1 MSAATDIG
9 RIDKRAFDLVIARSS
24 DLPDEIADTAWA
36 MSSEPV
42 NVSRRDLLSLIGAVS
57 GSAAMY
63 HAMTSLGF
71 ASDSG
76 YKGPVKLEGDPK
88 GASVLI
94 LGAGLAGM
102 TAALELRK
110 AGYKVQV
117 LEFNSRAGGRNW
129 TLRGGDSFTELGG
142 FTQTCEF
149 EQGLYFNP
157 GPWRIPYHHRALL
170 DYCRRLGVA
179 LEPFIQLNH
188 NALLHASTA
197 FGGVP
202 QRIRDIKT
210 DFQGQ
215 TSELLAKVTQ
225 QGKLDEAVS
234 KEDREILMQA
244 LRSWGALDH
253 NHAYKANLLSAEFRG
268 FAKGPGGGVGA
279 APVAGEPIALSDILK
294 SRLWRYLQ
302 NFALHAFQSTMFQPV
317 GGMDMIGKAFARE
330 VGDVIRYEAKVTR
343 IQQNDGGVIVTYADL
358 KKPSTPQQAKAD
370 WCVCTIPLS
379 ILSQMPLDV
388 GGRMKAAIDAVPYSP
403 SVKVGLQFKR
413 RFWEEDEAIYGGL
426 SYTDLPIRQIA
437 YPNSGFNTAGKG
449 VLLGAYLFDGPNAY
463 EFASMPPAE
472 RVARAVEFGASI
484 HPQYRTEFDSGIAVA
499 WHRMPLTLGCAGNWT
514 EQARAEHY
522 DDLCQIDGRIVLAG
536 EHASYIPAW
545 QEGAI
550 LSSLDAI
557 TRLHDRV
564 VKT

>member
-1 MSAATDIG
+1 MQN
-9 RIDKRAFDLVIARSS
+9 
-24 DLPDEIADTAWA
+24 
-36 MSSEPV
+36 EPV
-42 NVSRRDLLSLIGAVS
+42 TVSRRDLLTLIGTVS

-76 YKGPVKLEGDPK
+76 YRGPIRLDGDPK

-94 LGAGLAGM
+94 LGAGLAGL

-110 AGYKVQV
+110 AGYKVRI
-117 LEFNSRAGGRNW
+117 LEFNSRPGGRNW
-129 TLRGGDSFTELGG
+129 TLRGGDSFAELGG
-142 FTQTCEF
+142 FKQTCEF
-149 EQGLYFNP
+149 EQGLYLNP
-157 GPWRIPYHHRALL
+157 GPWRIPYHHRAVL
-170 DYCRRLGVA
+170 DYCKRLGVA

-188 NALLHASTA
+188 NALLHATKA
-197 FGGVP
+197 FGGLP

-215 TSELLAKVTQ
+215 VSELLAKVTQ

-244 LRSWGALDH
+244 LRSWGALDADY
-253 NHAYKANLLSAEFRG
+253 AYKANLISADFRG
-268 FAKGPGGGVGA
+268 YARAPGGGLTAVPVPGA
-279 APVAGEPIALSDILK
+279 PIDLSELLQ

-302 NFALHAFQSTMFQPV
+302 TFALHNFQTTMFQPV

-330 VGDVIRYEAKVTR
+330 VGDVVSYDAKVTR
-343 IQQNDGGVIVTYADL
+343 IQQDDGGVTVTYTDL
-358 KKPSTPQQAKAD
+358 KSPATPRQAKAD

-379 ILSQMPLDV
+379 ILGQLAVDV
-388 GGRMKAAIDAVPYSP
+388 GDRMKAAINAVPYSP
-403 SVKVGLQFKR
+403 SVKIGLQFKR
-413 RFWEEDEAIYGGL
+413 RFWEEDEAIYGGI

-437 YPNSGFNTAGKG
+437 YPNTGFNRTGRG

-463 EFASMPPAE
+463 EFTSMIPAE
-472 RVARAVEFGASI
+472 RIARAVEFGASL
-484 HPQYRTEFDSGIAVA
+484 HPQYPAEFENGVAVA
-499 WHRMPLTLGCAGNWT
+499 WHRVPFTLGCAGNWSDS
-514 EQARAEHY
+514 ARAEHY
-522 DDLCQIDGRIVLAG
+522 DNLCQIDGRIVLAG

-557 TRLHDRV
+557 TRLHERV
-564 VKT
+564 VKS

>member
-1 MSAATDIG
+1 
-9 RIDKRAFDLVIARSS
+9 
-24 DLPDEIADTAWA
+24 

-42 NVSRRDLLSLIGAVS
+42 TVSRRDLLSLIGAVS

-149 EQGLYFNP
+149 DQGLYFNP

-188 NALLHASTA
+188 NAYLHAARA
-197 FGGVP
+197 FDGAP
-202 QRIRDIKT
+202 QRIRAIKA

-215 TSELLAKVTQ
+215 VSELLAKVTQ
-225 QGKLDEAVS
+225 QGKLDEAMTR
-234 KEDREILMQA
+234 EDQEVLLQA
-244 LRSWGALDH
+244 LRSWGALDRDYK
-253 NHAYKANLLSAEFRG
+253 YKANLISAQFRG
-268 FAKGPGGGVGA
+268 YARAPGGGLDA
-279 APVAGEPIALSDILK
+279 LALPGEPLALSDILK
-294 SRLWRYLQ
+294 SRIWRYLQ
-302 NFALHAFQSTMFQPV
+302 NFANYNFQTTMFQPV

-330 VGDVIRYEAKVTR
+330 LGGGVIRYDAKVTQ
-343 IQQNDGGVIVTYADL
+343 IQQNDRGVRVTYAETSHPDV
-358 KKPSTPQQAKAD
+358 PRQVTAD

-379 ILSQMPLDV
+379 VLSQLSVDV
-388 GGRMKAAIDAVPYSP
+388 SAPMKAAIDAVPYAAA
-403 SVKVGLQFKR
+403 VKIGLQFKR
-413 RFWEEDEAIYGGL
+413 RFWEED
-426 SYTDLPIRQIA
+426 
-437 YPNSGFNTAGKG
+437 
-449 VLLGAYLFDGPNAY
+449 
-463 EFASMPPAE
+463 
-472 RVARAVEFGASI
+472 
-484 HPQYRTEFDSGIAVA
+484 
-499 WHRMPLTLGCAGNWT
+499 
-514 EQARAEHY
+514 
-522 DDLCQIDGRIVLAG
+522 
-536 EHASYIPAW
+536 
-545 QEGAI
+545 
-550 LSSLDAI
+550 DAI
-557 TRLHDRV
+557 
-564 VKT
+564 